1 MRLLFLLT
9 LGGPAVVDAQ
19 MVLVEISKQTSMF
32 RIGLCREGW
41 RKMSEAQYAEIIQ
54 ECMGTYI
61 TVKEREY
68 YVGDKIIDS

>member
-1 MRLLFLLT
+1 MMSFFLLT

-19 MVLVEISKQTSMF
+19 MVLVEITKKNKN

-41 RKMSEAQYAEIIQ
+41 RKISEAQYEEIIE
-54 ECMGTYI
+54 ECMGTSI

-68 YVGDKIIDS
+68 YVGDKNIDS